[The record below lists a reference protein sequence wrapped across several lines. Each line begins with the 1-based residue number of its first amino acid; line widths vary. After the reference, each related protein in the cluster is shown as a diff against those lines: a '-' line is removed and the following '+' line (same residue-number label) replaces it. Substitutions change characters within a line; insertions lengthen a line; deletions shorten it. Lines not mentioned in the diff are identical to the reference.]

1 MKRNIIYFDNAA
13 TSWPKP
19 ETTVW
24 AVESCLRETGGSP
37 GRSGHS
43 LSIDAGRVMFNARE
57 ALAGLLGIDDPLRI
71 VLTKNA
77 TEALNIAIF
86 GLLKPSDH
94 VITSSMEHNS
104 VMRPLRA
111 MEARGVELTILP
123 CSAVGELDPGVVVPA
138 IKKNT
143 KAIFLT
149 HASNVTGTILS
160 VADIGRIAR
169 EHGLVFCVDAAQTA
183 GALPIDIEAMNI
195 DLLAFTGHKSL
206 FGPQG
211 TGGLYIRKGL
221 EQVISPLLRG
231 GTGSRSEYEEQPDFM
246 PDKFES
252 GTPNTAGYA
261 GLTAGIDFILFQG
274 LSTISV
280 HEKSLTELFLQGIG
294 DLDGVTIYGLKD
306 ASRRISVVSFNIR
319 GIDPAKAALE
329 LDERFGIMSRPGLHC
344 APSAHRTIGTFPAGA
359 IRFSFGW
366 FNTNEEI
373 HLAVEA
379 VRGLA
384 TRKE

>member
-1 MKRNIIYFDNAA
+1 MNRDIIYFDNAA

-19 ETTVW
+19 ETTVR

-43 LSIDAGRVMFNARE
+43 MSINTSRVIFNARE
-57 ALAGLLGIDDPLRI
+57 ALAGLLGLDDPLRI

-86 GLLKPSDH
+86 GLLKPDDH

-111 MEARGVELTILP
+111 MEATGVELTVLP
-123 CSAVGELDPGVVVPA
+123 CSTAGELDPGVIVPA

-149 HASNVTGTILS
+149 HASNVTGTIMS
-160 VADIGRIAR
+160 VAEIGRIAR

-183 GALPIDIEAMNI
+183 GALPIDIGAMNI

-211 TGGLYIRKGL
+211 TGGLYIRKDL
-221 EQVISPLLRG
+221 DQIISPLMRG

-261 GLTAGIDFILFQG
+261 GLSAGIDFILSQG
-274 LSTISV
+274 LDTINA
-280 HEKSLTELFLQGIG
+280 HEKRLTELFLQGIG
-294 DLDGVTIYGLKD
+294 AVDDVTIYGLKD

-319 GIDPAKAALE
+319 DIDPAKAALE
-329 LDERFGIMSRPGLHC
+329 LDDRFGIMSRPGLHC
-344 APSAHRTIGTFPAGA
+344 APSAHKTIGTFPAGTV
-359 IRFSFGW
+359 RFSFSY
-366 FNTNEEI
+366 FNTVEEI
-373 HLAVEA
+373 NQAVEA
-379 VRGLA
+379 VRVLA
-384 TRKE
+384 NQK